1 MNTVT
6 RIATAFAAGA
16 TAMYFLDPLV
26 GRRRRA
32 LVRDKGVA
40 AGHDIEHF
48 ARAKG
53 KRAADKVQGLVA
65 GTKAALA
72 SAPVGDE
79 QLRERIRSRLGRM
92 VDAPGDIQ
100 VDVTAGHVVL
110 RGNAASDE
118 IPDVLDRVSL
128 MRGVESIDSHL
139 VPSESLPSRGY
150 SRMDHAAQA
159 NGLDASRATPGGI
172 TPPAG

>member
-40 AGHDIEHF
+40 AGHDIEDF

-53 KRAADKVQGLVA
+53 KRAADKVHGLVA

-72 SAPVGDE
+72 SAPVGDA

-100 VDVTAGHVVL
+100 VAVTGGHVVL
-110 RGNAASDE
+110 RGHAASDE
-118 IPDVLDRVSL
+118 IGDVVDRVSL
-128 MRGVESIDSHL
+128 MRGVESVDCQL
-139 VPSESLPSRGY
+139 VASETLPSQGY
-150 SRMDHAAQA
+150 ARVDHAAQA
-159 NGLDASRATPGGI
+159 NGLDGARAAAGV